1 MYNILITDGF
11 DRNAINKLKELNFN
25 VVEEFYEQNELG
37 NKLRDFDAIIM
48 RSVTEITKEVIDKAC
63 ENSKLK
69 LIVKAGVGIDN
80 IDVEYAMEKGI
91 KVINTPNASSI
102 SVAELTIGHIFA
114 ISRFVNIS
122 NVTMRQGKWEKKKYE
137 GTEINGKTLGLIG
150 FGRIGKEVAKR
161 AKALGM
167 KVIYNDILG
176 KFEGYDKYK
185 FCKLDELLSKSDFIS
200 LHIPYD
206 KNIGT
211 VITKKEIAKMKDGA
225 YLINCARGRVM
236 SEEDLLDGLNNLFYE
251 MEDKD
256 MDTRK
261 RNLKDYLVKN
271 KIILSVPCL
280 IAYDTDSPY
289 ISKEITK
296 IEKEIKSVINTLG
309 SEEYSHEGIKFDI
322 SFIIFP
328 VSNIK
333 KLREGMD
340 SEC

>member
-236 SEEDLLDGLNNLFYE
+236 SEEDLLDGLNNGKIKGAALDVFE
-251 MEDKD
+251 QEPTTNMQLINHPRACVTPHIGASTKEAQERIGDEAVNVL
-256 MDTRK
+256 R
-261 RNLKDYLVKN
+261 DY
-271 KIILSVPCL
+271 
-280 IAYDTDSPY
+280 
-289 ISKEITK
+289 
-296 IEKEIKSVINTLG
+296 
-309 SEEYSHEGIKFDI
+309 F
-322 SFIIFP
+322 
-328 VSNIK
+328 NIDDWAEVA
-333 KLREGMD
+333 L
-340 SEC
+340 

>member
-1 MYNILITDGF
+1 MYNILITEEF

-25 VVEEFYEQNELG
+25 VIEKFYKQNELG
-37 NKLRDFDAIIM
+37 DKLRQFDAIIM

-80 IDVEYAMEKGI
+80 IEVEYAMEKGI
-91 KVINTPNASSI
+91 KVINTPNSSSI

-114 ISRFVNIS
+114 LSRFVNIS

-161 AKALGM
+161 AEALGM

-185 FCKLDELLSKSDFIS
+185 SCKLDELLSKSDFIS

-211 VITKKEIAKMKDGA
+211 VITKKEIAKMKDGV
-225 YLINCARGRVM
+225 YLINCARGKVI
-236 SEEDLLDGLNNLFYE
+236 SEEDLLDELNNEKIKGAALDVFE
-251 MEDKD
+251 EEPTTNMKLINHPRACVTPHIGASTKEAQERIGDEVVNIL
-256 MDTRK
+256 R
-261 RNLKDYLVKN
+261 DY
-271 KIILSVPCL
+271 
-280 IAYDTDSPY
+280 
-289 ISKEITK
+289 
-296 IEKEIKSVINTLG
+296 
-309 SEEYSHEGIKFDI
+309 FDI
-322 SFIIFP
+322 DDL
-328 VSNIK
+328 VDVA
-333 KLREGMD
+333 L
-340 SEC
+340 